1 MQLST
6 RTAAL
11 GHGARLSSAGSS
23 SPGSGGESLDRLQT
37 LHPGTAPYQSPGA
50 WVSLHSHPPTS
61 HRTTMVLRCPT
72 SALGAAD
79 SDGSNLYSF
88 NVPKDSLALLY
99 YKSLNGFNFLI
110 INININIYI

>member
-1 MQLST
+1 MGKAWTDCKLST
-6 RTAAL
+6 PVLLRTR
-11 GHGARLSSAGSS
+11 ARG
-23 SPGSGGESLDRLQT
+23 PGCPCTVTPL
-37 LHPGTAPYQSPGA
+37 
-50 WVSLHSHPPTS
+50 TS